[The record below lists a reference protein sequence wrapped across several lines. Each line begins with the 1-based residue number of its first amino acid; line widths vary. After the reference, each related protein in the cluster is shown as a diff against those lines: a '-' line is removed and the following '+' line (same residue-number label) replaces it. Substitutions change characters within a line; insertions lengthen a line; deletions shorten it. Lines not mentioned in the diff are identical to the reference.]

1 MLRIFQLSIFITLS
15 VNIIAQTGG
24 LRYVR
29 NMGGSLTDMFWGNVL
44 LTNGNLV
51 SVGYTESTNGQA
63 QGNHGDRDC
72 FVVCTSP
79 SGIILWKKV
88 LGGALWDGYSS
99 AVDIT
104 TDGNIV
110 VGFTVGSSDGD
121 AVGNHGS
128 WDVAFFKYTPD
139 GILLWSKIYGGVAA
153 DILGKLK
160 ATPDG
165 GIIAGIASSSS
176 NSGNVTGTNHGMD
189 DLWILKLDVNGSIQ
203 WQQLY
208 GGTNNETTPAVAL
221 ADDGGYFFATAASS
235 TDGNLTGLLPT
246 GATMGANDMWLLHT
260 DAAGNILWSKL
271 VGGSGAEES
280 AVLYAHGGSFYLG
293 MGTNS
298 ADRDVQVNLGLNDIA
313 LFKYNTAGT
322 LQWKKQYASGAWDQL
337 GDIVGLNGDMLT
349 LTGGNYSYTF
359 AGYPMPPADERM
371 MIFRIDTL
379 NGIIQWMKA
388 LGGNGRSQ
396 GNAISINNNG
406 ELFVSGLSTNTT
418 GDIYANLG
426 GYDAVAVA
434 FTGGNRITG
443 TVFVDANNNNLPDAG
458 EVKPSYLMMQSS
470 KGDSMYGLTSI
481 FQGFYNLAVDTGLY
495 TVKPLFNNNSYY
507 TSVPGQFS
515 HQFLSN
521 NEVYT
526 QNIALH
532 AVPNVKDLTVSF
544 TPLTIIRPGRV
555 AQYQLTG
562 FNIGTT
568 TIAAGV
574 LGFKKEPALSFA
586 GFSTPPV
593 YQSGDSVYW
602 NFSNLAPF
610 DSLNIIVNLSV
621 PTTMTGGTPM
631 NYITYITPIA
641 GDSTPINNRIFYKH
655 IVVNS
660 FDPNCKTNNM
670 ADSIPLSAVQNG
682 EYIYYTIQFQNTG
695 TASAI
700 DIFIKDTLS
709 EKLRDSTLEI
719 IRVSHPFTYSLKDRV
734 ATWNFF
740 NINLPDSNANEKLS
754 HGYIQYRIKAKP
766 TLVTGDFINNTA
778 AIYFD
783 FNPPVITEN
792 NRLTVYVPALI
803 VPATPVINPTGNVT
817 SCLPVLLTTKA
828 GSGYQWY
835 KNGVAIAGATADRYT
850 AQDPGVYTVT
860 LTVNNV
866 TSNPSAATTVSL
878 GSITNVV
885 ITKTNSLM
893 SVENPDATITYTW
906 QKLNAQIWTDL
917 NPLTTGTS
925 YPVVSS
931 GDYRVRATKGLC
943 TAVSNSLYWEPA
955 IVVTPAD
962 VRVFPNPA
970 GNFLTID
977 KLTGSGW
984 RTLEIYNFL
993 GEKMVTPVL
1002 LNNRSEIIIDI
1013 RSFSSG
1019 IYLLVLRNNEKDVKR
1034 VKFVKQ

>member
-1 MLRIFQLSIFITLS
+1 MFRNFLLSSFILLS
-15 VNIIAQTGG
+15 VSITAQTGG
-24 LRYVR
+24 LRYVH
-29 NMGGSLTDMFWGNVL
+29 NIGGSQDDMFWGNAL
-44 LTNGNLV
+44 LFNGNLI
-51 SVGYTESTNGQA
+51 SVGYTQSTDGHS

-79 SGIILWKKV
+79 SGNILWKKV
-88 LGGALWDGYSS
+88 LGGAVWDGYSS

-121 AVGNHGS
+121 AVGNHGG

-139 GILLWSKIYGGVAA
+139 GILLWSKIYGGVSP

-176 NSGNVTGTNHGMD
+176 GSGTVTGTNHGLD

-208 GGTNNETTPAVAL
+208 GGANNETAPAVAL
-221 ADDGGYFFATAASS
+221 ANDGGYFFATTTGS

-246 GATMGANDMWLLHT
+246 GATMGSSDMWLMHT

-271 VGGSGAEES
+271 VGGSGADEY
-280 AVLYAHGGSFYLG
+280 AVLYAHGGGFYLG

-298 ADRDVQVNLGLNDIA
+298 ADRDVQVNLGLHDIA

-322 LQWKKQYASGAWDQL
+322 LQWKKQYASAAWDNL

-349 LTGGNYSYTF
+349 LTGGNYSHSF

-371 MIFRIDTL
+371 MIFRIDSM
-379 NGIIQWMKA
+379 NGNIQWMKA

-396 GNAISINNNG
+396 GVAMSMNNNG
-406 ELFVSGLSTNTT
+406 EIFVSGLSSNTT

-426 GYDAVAVA
+426 GYDAVVLA
-434 FTGGNRITG
+434 FAGGNRITG

-470 KGDSMYGLTSI
+470 KADGLYGQTSL
-481 FQGFYNLAVDTGLY
+481 FNGFYNLAVDTGLY
-495 TVKPLFNNNSYY
+495 TVKPLLNDNLYY
-507 TSVPGQFS
+507 TAEPNQFS
-515 HQFLSN
+515 HQFLTSQ
-521 NEVYT
+521 EVYT

-610 DSLNIIVNLSV
+610 DSLNIIVSLLV

-631 NYITYITPIA
+631 NYITYITPIS
-641 GDSTPINNRIFYKH
+641 GDSTPVNNRIFYKH

-660 FDPNCKTNNM
+660 YDPNCKSNNM
-670 ADSIPLSAVQNG
+670 ADSIPLAALQNG

-700 DIFIKDTLS
+700 DIFVKDTLS
-709 EKLRDSTLEI
+709 EKLRDSTLEV
-719 IRVSHPFTYSLKDRV
+719 IRVSHPFNYTLKDRV
-734 ATWNFF
+734 ATWNFP
-740 NINLPDSNANEKLS
+740 NINLPDSNANERLS
-754 HGYIQYRIKAKP
+754 HGYIQYRIKARP
-766 TLVTGDFINNTA
+766 TLVAGDFIDNTA

-783 FNPPVITEN
+783 FNPPVITDN
-792 NRLTVYVPALI
+792 NRLTVYVPTVI
-803 VPATPVINPTGNVT
+803 VPETPVINPAGTIS

-828 GSGYQWY
+828 GPGYQWF
-835 KNGVAIAGATADRYT
+835 KNGVAIPGATADKYT
-850 AQDPGVYTVT
+850 ALDPGDYTVT

-866 TSNPSAATTVSL
+866 TSNPSATTTVSP
-878 GSITNVV
+878 GNIPAVV
-885 ITKTNSLM
+885 IFKTNNLI
-893 SVENPDATITYTW
+893 SVDNPDPVNTYTW

-917 NPLTTGTS
+917 NPVTTGTTYS
-925 YPVVSS
+925 VVSA

-943 TAVSNSLYWEPA
+943 TAVSNSLYWEPT
-955 IVVTPAD
+955 IGVTPAG

-970 GNFLTID
+970 GNSLTID
-977 KLTGSGW
+977 RLTGSGW
-984 RTLEIYNFL
+984 RTLEIINIL
-993 GEKMVTPVL
+993 GEKLVAPVL
-1002 LNNRSEIIIDI
+1002 LNSLPEITIDI
-1013 RSFSSG
+1013 SSFSSG
-1019 IYLLVLRNNEKDVKR
+1019 IYLLVFRNYENDVKR
-1034 VKFVKQ
+1034 VKFVRQ